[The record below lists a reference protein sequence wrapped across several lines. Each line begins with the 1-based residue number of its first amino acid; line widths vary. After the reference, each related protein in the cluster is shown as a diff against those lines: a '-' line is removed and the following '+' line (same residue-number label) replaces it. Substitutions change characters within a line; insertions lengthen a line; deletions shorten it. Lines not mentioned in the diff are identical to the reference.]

1 MRKMTNLTVSPDIK
15 FYDTSSLLLKS
26 NTLFDD
32 NEFFVISSVT
42 LEELENIK
50 NSLTRDADI
59 KYAARKLIQS
69 LDENE
74 DKYDVHI
81 FKENMLLPIKEKD
94 LSINNDMKIL
104 ATAIDYN
111 NNIKQDEVIFVSNDR
126 CLKRIANL
134 FFGNGMIMSVGE
146 DDDDYKGYL
155 DYSFTDSEMEQFYS
169 HPNSNTLNAYINQYI
184 IIRNRDEEIVD
195 KRVWTGQTYR
205 PISYDVFDSKH
216 FGRVKPIDIQQQFAA
231 DSFMHNKITMIKGP
245 AGSGKTLLTL
255 GFLFSQLEKGKIDK
269 IIVFCNTV
277 AAKNSARLGF
287 LPGTRDEKLLDS
299 QIGNLL
305 ISKIGGRTEV
315 ERLVDEE
322 KLVLLPMSDIRGYD
336 TTGMRAGI
344 YISEAQNLDISLMKL
359 ALQRIGE
366 DSICVIDGDEKTQ
379 VDDVAFAG
387 ANNGMRRASKVF
399 RGSDVYG
406 EVALTQIHR
415 SKIAEIAQRM

>member
-1 MRKMTNLTVSPDIK
+1 MTVNPDIK
-15 FYDTSSLLLKS
+15 FYDTSSLLLRA
-26 NTLFDD
+26 NNLFDD
-32 NEFFVISSVT
+32 EEFFAISSIT

-50 NSLTRDADI
+50 SSGTKDPEI
-59 KYAARKLIQS
+59 KYTARKLLHS
-69 LDENE
+69 LDENRG
-74 DKYDVHI
+74 KYDLHI
-81 FKENMLLPIKEKD
+81 FTEDMLDPIREKD
-94 LSINNDMKIL
+94 LSISNDMKIL

-111 NNIKQDEVIFVSNDR
+111 NRIKTDEVIFVTNDL
-126 CLKRIANL
+126 CLKFIANL
-134 FFGNGMIMSVGE
+134 FFGDGMIMSVE
-146 DDDDYKGYL
+146 ENDDDYKGYL

-169 HPNSNTLNAYINQYI
+169 HPNSNNLKAYINQYV
-184 IIRNRDEEIVD
+184 IIRNHDEEIVD
-195 KRVWTGQTYR
+195 KRVWTGETYR
-205 PISYDVFDSKH
+205 AISYDTFDSKH
-216 FGRVKPIDIQQQFAA
+216 FGRIKPVDIQQQFAA
-231 DSFMHNKITMIKGP
+231 DSFIHNKITMIKGP
-245 AGSGKTLLTL
+245 AGSGKTLLSL

-277 AAKNSARLGF
+277 AAKNSAKLGF

-359 ALQRIGE
+359 ALQRIGD
-366 DSICVIDGDEKTQ
+366 DSICIIDGDEKTQ

-406 EVALTQIHR
+406 EIALSQIHR